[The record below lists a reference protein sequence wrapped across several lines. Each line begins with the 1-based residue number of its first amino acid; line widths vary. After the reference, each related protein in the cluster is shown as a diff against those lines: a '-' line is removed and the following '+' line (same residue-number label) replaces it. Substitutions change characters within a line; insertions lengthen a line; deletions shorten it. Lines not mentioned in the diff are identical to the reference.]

1 MVFVYTDFLKSSLPF
16 QEVFCYRYILQIR
29 TRIDV
34 ESSMLLEEI
43 LRYGSDTATNV
54 ILRVSKRISEGKHS
68 ILLIKKCVLFIGLH
82 DPQFSIINFLINELK
97 KQFKW

>member
-1 MVFVYTDFLKSSLPF
+1 MNTVPAVPTSKMVLVYIDFLKSSLLF
-16 QEVFCYRYILQIR
+16 QDVFCYRYILQIR

-54 ILRVSKRISEGKHS
+54 ILRVSKRITEGKH
-68 ILLIKKCVLFIGLH
+68 
-82 DPQFSIINFLINELK
+82 
-97 KQFKW
+97 